1 MFRWNPPKNQ
11 ILRLSVMVFKVM
23 ENGDIMLE
31 QDLEENE
38 FLEVQSRDE
47 GRVSYDSLG
56 KVYVS
61 KVFKIDFDTDYKYF
75 RFVSSLPQSAF
86 VVVDLERLHEVV
98 PDNVAKDQH
107 FLLPLSK
114 LKAIQEEIVSG
125 EKMREHTYK
134 YEWGFLDNQFAHDS
148 RLLGFTGF

>member
-1 MFRWNPPKNQ
+1 
-11 ILRLSVMVFKVM
+11 
-23 ENGDIMLE
+23 MLE

-47 GRVSYDSLG
+47 GHTSYMSLG

-75 RFVSSLPQSAF
+75 RFVSNLPQSAF
-86 VVVDLERLHEVV
+86 VVVDLEKLHEVV

-114 LKAIQEEIVSG
+114 LKAIEEEVISG

-134 YEWGFLDNQFAHDS
+134 Y
-148 RLLGFTGF
+148 